1 MLTVRLDN
9 NDADLSN
16 SEEPRYA
23 RAGTFV
29 VDITARYQTQPT
41 VSHTQ
46 RITIIVP
53 EVTDVNIGA
62 AGITGLSAAPGES
75 TGFSIS
81 VMNIGNKPA
90 QYTVA
95 CESSKRWQIML
106 GNSNSSTLEFEP
118 LNIKESLPML
128 IQIWVPPVSNG
139 VPAAGSFDTV
149 TCTVNS
155 PTDSSLNFTQ
165 TVEVLVL
172 PQESFDT
179 DLYDDI
185 GPIGP
190 SANNRN
196 VLVDTGQQVQLN
208 MTVENTGNTEIDLDV
223 QIQPSNPQWPIQV
236 SYLTQTDSRQVSLTL
251 IGGEVATVQFTI
263 GVPQVAEEGEAN
275 NFVIR
280 TERNAQSFVSNTT
293 VLKVRDDLSMNLQGP
308 ESGVIN
314 TSISSEFSFGEFTV
328 ENTGNAPL
336 TLNWSNSLPADNWF
350 VGFTNPSTYIEPREE
365 RTVRL
370 GLIPPPRTEATDEAF
385 TLVVTVSGF
394 NNGRL
399 VQTSVTVVV
408 AVLDSMYANIT
419 VEDASIAPFTSIP
432 RGDSM
437 SQNIVIRNDGN
448 IPLSGELI
456 SDVLRNDGNVSDAW
470 TISSN
475 PESVDELGVG
485 ESLVVTITVTPKDNA
500 VKGFVQST
508 ISLSSDGGTLGV
520 LSIDTSVESA
530 EGSEGLFSS
539 LPIYITAPGILLFIA
554 ASLIFALRMKK
565 SGELSDSG
573 NQMIAPD
580 AFVNPDHQGT
590 RRNEA
595 LDIGHA
601 VDEIASGEVSA
612 DEIAAALAQS
622 LEMPAVPSPTA
633 LPAGLPPAQ
642 FPPQRSLPLGMPP
655 AGLPP
660 QTNLPLP
667 KLPLPVTSP
676 ALPVHTPSVQP
687 APAAFPPQ
695 KAPVPT
701 QSGPPLPPTGLPNGW
716 TMEQWKHYGQQW
728 LDRQ

>member
-1 MLTVRLDN
+1 
-9 NDADLSN
+9 
-16 SEEPRYA
+16 
-23 RAGTFV
+23 
-29 VDITARYQTQPT
+29 
-41 VSHTQ
+41 
-46 RITIIVP
+46 
-53 EVTDVNIGA
+53 
-62 AGITGLSAAPGES
+62 
-75 TGFSIS
+75 
-81 VMNIGNKPA
+81 
-90 QYTVA
+90 
-95 CESSKRWQIML
+95 
-106 GNSNSSTLEFEP
+106 
-118 LNIKESLPML
+118 
-128 IQIWVPPVSNG
+128 
-139 VPAAGSFDTV
+139 
-149 TCTVNS
+149 
-155 PTDSSLNFTQ
+155 
-165 TVEVLVL
+165 
-172 PQESFDT
+172 
-179 DLYDDI
+179 
-185 GPIGP
+185 
-190 SANNRN
+190 
-196 VLVDTGQQVQLN
+196 
-208 MTVENTGNTEIDLDV
+208 
-223 QIQPSNPQWPIQV
+223 
-236 SYLTQTDSRQVSLTL
+236 
-251 IGGEVATVQFTI
+251 
-263 GVPQVAEEGEAN
+263 
-275 NFVIR
+275 
-280 TERNAQSFVSNTT
+280 
-293 VLKVRDDLSMNLQGP
+293 
-308 ESGVIN
+308 
-314 TSISSEFSFGEFTV
+314 
-328 ENTGNAPL
+328 
-336 TLNWSNSLPADNWF
+336 
-350 VGFTNPSTYIEPREE
+350 
-365 RTVRL
+365 
-370 GLIPPPRTEATDEAF
+370 
-385 TLVVTVSGF
+385 
-394 NNGRL
+394 
-399 VQTSVTVVV
+399 
-408 AVLDSMYANIT
+408 
-419 VEDASIAPFTSIP
+419 
-432 RGDSM
+432 M

-660 QTNLPLP
+660 QTNLPLL

>member
-1 MLTVRLDN
+1 M
-9 NDADLSN
+9 
-16 SEEPRYA
+16 
-23 RAGTFV
+23 
-29 VDITARYQTQPT
+29 
-41 VSHTQ
+41 
-46 RITIIVP
+46 
-53 EVTDVNIGA
+53 
-62 AGITGLSAAPGES
+62 
-75 TGFSIS
+75 
-81 VMNIGNKPA
+81 
-90 QYTVA
+90 
-95 CESSKRWQIML
+95 
-106 GNSNSSTLEFEP
+106 
-118 LNIKESLPML
+118 
-128 IQIWVPPVSNG
+128 
-139 VPAAGSFDTV
+139 
-149 TCTVNS
+149 
-155 PTDSSLNFTQ
+155 
-165 TVEVLVL
+165 
-172 PQESFDT
+172 
-179 DLYDDI
+179 
-185 GPIGP
+185 
-190 SANNRN
+190 
-196 VLVDTGQQVQLN
+196 
-208 MTVENTGNTEIDLDV
+208 
-223 QIQPSNPQWPIQV
+223 
-236 SYLTQTDSRQVSLTL
+236 
-251 IGGEVATVQFTI
+251 
-263 GVPQVAEEGEAN
+263 
-275 NFVIR
+275 
-280 TERNAQSFVSNTT
+280 
-293 VLKVRDDLSMNLQGP
+293 
-308 ESGVIN
+308 
-314 TSISSEFSFGEFTV
+314 
-328 ENTGNAPL
+328 
-336 TLNWSNSLPADNWF
+336 
-350 VGFTNPSTYIEPREE
+350 
-365 RTVRL
+365 
-370 GLIPPPRTEATDEAF
+370 
-385 TLVVTVSGF
+385 
-394 NNGRL
+394 
-399 VQTSVTVVV
+399 
-408 AVLDSMYANIT
+408 
-419 VEDASIAPFTSIP
+419 
-432 RGDSM
+432 
-437 SQNIVIRNDGN
+437 
-448 IPLSGELI
+448 
-456 SDVLRNDGNVSDAW
+456 RNDGNVSDAW

-539 LPIYITAPGILLFIA
+539 LLDLHHSTWNPLVHSCFSHLCLEDEKEWRVIGF
-554 ASLIFALRMKK
+554 R
-565 SGELSDSG
+565 